1 MKNNNEKGFALVL
14 SLLLLV
20 VMSLMGGALIVI
32 SSGDHQSNNSSDQYQ
47 QAFYVAETALIE
59 GEKEIINKMM
69 GPWTKTTALGSLGL
83 DSDISDF
90 LSSMAVGDMVRN
102 TEAANLPLNR
112 ENGDDG
118 TPILNKDSECFKS
131 FRNIDRDNFIA
142 TKHVESQHFYQLI
155 EEILNDE
162 SNIIDAL
169 ELEGTS
175 VIDIAKK
182 RDAEIFQL
190 KKFYFEYFSTYI
202 GIAEFKAA
210 GSSLKKTSTNAQTQ
224 GHVYK
229 IYGCGIM
236 KGGSGDPTELQP
248 FEDGENDI
256 LIPLETVIIVS

>member
-69 GPWTKTTALGSLGL
+69 GPWTKTTALGSL
-83 DSDISDF
+83 DPDIESF
-90 LSSMAVGDMVRN
+90 LGSMAVGDMVRN
-102 TEAANLPLNR
+102 TENANLPLNR
-112 ENGDDG
+112 ENDDDG
-118 TPILNKDSECFKS
+118 KKILNKDSECFKS
-131 FRNIDRDNFIA
+131 FRNIDRDNFLA
-142 TKHVESQHFYQLI
+142 TNHVESQHFYQLI

-162 SNIIDAL
+162 SNIIDTL

-175 VIDIAKK
+175 VDDIDKK
-182 RDAEIFQL
+182 KKAEIFQL
-190 KKFYFEYFSTYI
+190 KRFYFEYFSTYI